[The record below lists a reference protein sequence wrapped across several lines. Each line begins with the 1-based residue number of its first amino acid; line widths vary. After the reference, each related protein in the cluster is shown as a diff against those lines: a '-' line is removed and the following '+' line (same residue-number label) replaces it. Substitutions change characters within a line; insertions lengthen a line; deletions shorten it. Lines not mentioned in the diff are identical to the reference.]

1 MIVIDT
7 TKFQKSENKNWISS
21 KKYDYIKI
29 IFILNNF
36 GDLTAQQINYYYV
49 KIFNSRHMDRNR
61 VSALVNQRKDIF
73 QVSNNSNV
81 KEYSFNGSLILNKTT
96 KHNWLKK
103 INKYNNT

>member
-1 MIVIDT
+1 MTIIDT
-7 TKFQKSENKNWISS
+7 TRFSKQENKNWISS

-29 IFILNNF
+29 IFILNNY
-36 GDLTAQQINYYYV
+36 GALTAQQINYYYV

-73 QVSNNSNV
+73 QVLNESHI

-96 KHNWLKK
+96 KHNWNKK
-103 INKYNNT
+103 IDKYNNE